1 MQPAKSKTLFA
12 EIPMYGATKNSQSK
26 LKQAQ
31 HHVFN
36 ELLKRGV
43 LPHRAA
49 GGHLRANTPM
59 GRRLELRVATSTG
72 NAGYGKQRFSV
83 PDFHPRP
90 ELIFLCVEFARGE
103 IETVWVIPST
113 VLFVYS
119 NPGKKGRRE
128 LNLDAPQSINDG
140 HIRQNR
146 DDTETLPLREYGSC
160 FRNRWEPV
168 AQFDTYRRFMKPWD
182 SPAFADGWENFED
195 EMMALEAIENR
206 EPRSESIPISEI
218 KFSGAAALAS

>member
-12 EIPMYGATKNSQSK
+12 EIPMYGAMKNSQSK

-49 GGHLRANTPM
+49 DGHLRANTPM
-59 GRRLELRVATSTG
+59 GRRLELRVATSTA
-72 NAGYGKQRFSV
+72 NAGYGKQQFSV
-83 PDFHPRP
+83 PDFRPRP
-90 ELIFLCVEFARGE
+90 ELIFLCVEINGGE
-103 IETVWVIPST
+103 IKTVWVIPST
-113 VLFVYS
+113 VFFVYS
-119 NPGKKGRRE
+119 KPGEKARRE
-128 LNLDAPQSINDG
+128 LNLDAKQEHCLG
-140 HIRQNR
+140 H
-146 DDTETLPLREYGSC
+146 PFREYNSL

-168 AQFDTYRRFMKPWD
+168 TQFEMYHRFMKPWD

-218 KFSGAAALAS
+218 AFSGAAALAS

>member
-1 MQPAKSKTLFA
+1 MHPAEPKALLA
-12 EIPMYGATKNSQSK
+12 EILMNNQTTPQKAMQ
-26 LKQAQ
+26 QAQ
-31 HHVFN
+31 QHVFN
-36 ELLKRGV
+36 ELLKRGI

-49 GGHLRANTPM
+49 DGHLRANTPM
-59 GRRLELRVATSTG
+59 GRRLELRVALSIS
-72 NAGYGKQRFSV
+72 NAADGKHRFSV
-83 PDFHPRP
+83 PGFRPRP
-90 ELIFLCVEFARGE
+90 DLIFLCVESGKGE
-103 IETVWVIPST
+103 IKNVWVIPST
-113 VLFVYS
+113 VFIVYS
-119 NPGKKGRRE
+119 NPGEKGRRE
-128 LNLDAPQSINDG
+128 LNLDVPQSINDG

-168 AQFDTYRRFMKPWD
+168 TQFEMYHRFMKPWD

>member
-1 MQPAKSKTLFA
+1 MD
-12 EIPMYGATKNSQSK
+12 GAMKNSQTK
-26 LKQAQ
+26 MKQAQ

-36 ELLKRGV
+36 ELLKRGI

-49 GGHLRANTPM
+49 DGHLRANTPM

-113 VLFVYS
+113 VFFAYS
-119 NPGKKGRRE
+119 APHESGAPRE
-128 LNLDAPQSINDG
+128 LNLDAKQEHCLGRPF
-140 HIRQNR
+140 
-146 DDTETLPLREYGSC
+146 REYNSF

-168 AQFDTYRRFMKPWD
+168 VKFDRYLRYMKPWD
-182 SPAFADGWENFED
+182 APDFADGWENFED
-195 EMMALEAIENR
+195 EMMALEAIENW